1 MDPLQDDHRIFNLFS
16 NERGNN
22 MAKAKLHPTIKGL
35 SGKMGDVVFRY
46 NKKTGKTSTSKV
58 PDMSKVKWS
67 KAQKAQRRRFKKAVA
82 YVQGLK
88 TKPAMWAVYQKIA
101 KRKRKRAWDV
111 AMKDFFQGSKLIAN
125 M

>member
-1 MDPLQDDHRIFNLFS
+1 MT
-16 NERGNN
+16 
-22 MAKAKLHPTIKGL
+22 KAILHPSLRGL
-35 SGKMGDVVFRY
+35 SGKMGDVVYRY
-46 NKKTGKTSTSKV
+46 NSRTGKTSISKA
-58 PDMSKVKWS
+58 PDMTRVKWS

>member
-1 MDPLQDDHRIFNLFS
+1 MPKVILNPSI
-16 NERGNN
+16 E
-22 MAKAKLHPTIKGL
+22 GL

-88 TKPAMWAVYQKIA
+88 TKPAVWAIYQKIA

-111 AMKDFFQGSKLIAN
+111 AMKDYFKGSQLIAN